1 MSILIGGHAIEE
13 DDVFVIEDASK
24 DRRFFDNPL
33 VTTAP
38 SIRFY
43 AGALC
48 QYETI
53 TLFWGKERARRRKP
67 SSNRTG
73 AAPPPGGGL

>member
-33 VTTAP
+33 VTAP